1 MKTEDRAKEIQ
12 SMYIQL
18 FSTDLGKVVL
28 SHLESTFLDSDHI
41 APDSDL
47 YRIGVRDGRRNVIYQ
62 IKQQLKGLR

>member
-1 MKTEDRAKEIQ
+1 MEAKAKEIQ
-12 SMYIQL
+12 SMYTQL

-28 SHLESTFLDSDHI
+28 DHMEKTFLESDHI
-41 APDSDL
+41 APESDL